1 MKRFSVMLLALV
13 VIAAMA
19 VPAMAADNL
28 SLSGQMRVRAWALQ
42 APAYNSTTNTW
53 SPAAYDNTFL
63 DQRLRIGGKFAVA
76 EGVSITFRTDVT
88 EATWGANGGAGKYG
102 AGRLPASNGNQWDR
116 AHLDLTSGDFHL
128 RAGQQ
133 FAGFGIEGGTV
144 NSQSNGFRVDMKGAV
159 SFSGFFLLEPGKVDD
174 GYLTAFQ
181 VGNKDYKVFAVNQRA
196 VADVDESVTL
206 VGANGKTSFGAINV
220 KGELDFF
227 TGDANATTD
236 ATGTQLFVDGSMAV
250 GDAATVGGQLFYAAA
265 AGTGESQYVGL
276 GNDFGGWDPLVDVG
290 TSLSNEKLKVG
301 RPFDFTGDGAG
312 VIGLRLSY
320 NVKSSD
326 AVNYAASLAYLTP
339 EDDTVTTTDNTML
352 VAVGTTY
359 KVMANTS
366 LQAQVQYLS
375 TSLDSGTDPEATLD
389 FGFGL
394 FVNF

>member
-28 SLSGQMRVRAWALQ
+28 SLSGQMRVRGWAVQ
-42 APAYNSTTNTW
+42 ANTAET
-53 SPAAYDNTFL
+53 PYNTFF

-88 EATWGANGGAGKYG
+88 EATWGANAGAGKYG
-102 AGRLPASNGNQWDR
+102 AGRMPQYGNQWDR

-144 NSQSNGFRVDMKGAV
+144 NSQSNGLRVDKKGAV
-159 SFSGFFLLEPGKVDD
+159 SFSGFFLLEPGTGGD
-174 GYLTAFQ
+174 GYLTGLQ
-181 VGNKDYKVFAVNQRA
+181 TGNKDYKVFAANQRA